1 MSDANNKINFSL
13 LKIKTEQFAVFEDS
27 FDKNEVINLTTNLT
41 FGLNIED
48 KVFVVT
54 PKYTFETA
62 GKPFIALQISCFF
75 KIDDITWKGFIKK
88 KQIVFPKA
96 FIAHMAMI
104 TVGTSRGILHTKT
117 EETSFNEYL
126 LPPLNVAEMIGENLI
141 FDV

>member
-1 MSDANNKINFSL
+1 MSSTNRIVNFSL
-13 LKIKTEQFAVFEDS
+13 LKIRTDQFAIFEVGLE
-27 FDKNEVINLTTNLT
+27 KGVINLNTNLT

-54 PKYTFETA
+54 PKYTFEST

-75 KIDDITWKGFIKK
+75 KIDESTWKSFTTK
-88 KQIVFPKA
+88 KQIAFPKD

-117 EETSFNEYL
+117 EGTPFNEYL
-126 LPPLNVAEMIGENLI
+126 LPPLNVAEMIKQDLI
-141 FDV
+141 FDL